1 MTEAIN
7 ERSMGVTPVVSVVLP
22 TYNRLPLLRLA
33 IASVVGQTFGD
44 WELIVADDGSTDDTR
59 GYLETIDDPRVRSL
73 SMEHRGDLTSA
84 RSAGLKHA
92 RGKWVAFLDSDDLWL
107 PGKLALQLHRLAAQP
122 ECRWSYTGYS
132 LIDTDGVSLPE
143 RSDRLPRPV
152 SGDILE
158 PLLRLKASTPVQTML
173 VQRSLIDEIGGFD
186 ETIPIH
192 SDYDFALRL
201 AARSEVLALPDILT
215 LVREHPD
222 RTTSRLRLA
231 ELYADQGRVFR
242 KAAAATTDRKLRVL
256 CLHQCV
262 MQLAGQAAA
271 LSRERSHRAAFAALA
286 RAAHI
291 TPFKGVVWR
300 TAAGC
305 AGRALG
311 VFT

>member
-1 MTEAIN
+1 M
-7 ERSMGVTPVVSVVLP
+7 RSIGGTPVVSVVLP
-22 TYNRLPLLRLA
+22 TYNRLPLLRKA
-33 IASVVGQTFGD
+33 IASIAGQTFGD

-59 GYLETIDDPRVRSL
+59 GYLETIDDPRVRPL
-73 SMEHRGDLTSA
+73 WMEHRGDLTSA

-107 PGKLALQLHRLAAQP
+107 PGKLELQLRRLAAQP

-132 LIDTDGVSLPE
+132 LIDMEGTSLPE
-143 RSDRLPRPV
+143 RSDLLPRPV
-152 SGDILE
+152 SGYILE
-158 PLLRLKASTPVQTML
+158 PLLRLNVSTPVPTML
-173 VQRSLIDEIGGFD
+173 VQRSLIEEIGGFD

-222 RTTSRLRLA
+222 RTTARLRLA
-231 ELYADQGRVFR
+231 ELYADQERVFR
-242 KAAAATTDRKLRVL
+242 KAAAATTDRKMRVL

-271 LSRERSHRAAFAALA
+271 LSQERSHGAAFAALV
-286 RAAHI
+286 RAARI

-305 AGRALG
+305 AVRALG

>member
-1 MTEAIN
+1 MN
-7 ERSMGVTPVVSVVLP
+7 ERSIGGTPVVSVVLP
-22 TYNRLPLLRLA
+22 TYNRLPLLRKA

-59 GYLETIDDPRVRSL
+59 GYLEAIDDPRVRPL
-73 SMEHRGDLTSA
+73 WMEHRGDLTSA

-92 RGKWVAFLDSDDLWL
+92 RSKWVAFLDSDDLWL
-107 PGKLALQLHRLAAQP
+107 PGKLELQLRRLAAQP

-132 LIDTDGVSLPE
+132 LIDTAGASLPE
-143 RSDRLPRPV
+143 RSDLLPRPV
-152 SGDILE
+152 SGYIFE
-158 PLLRLKASTPVQTML
+158 PLLRFKVSTPVPTML

-222 RTTSRLRLA
+222 RTTARLRLA
-231 ELYADQGRVFR
+231 ELYADQERVFR
-242 KAAAATTDRKLRVL
+242 KAAAATTDREIRVL

-271 LSRERSHRAAFAALA
+271 LSREKSHGAAFAALV

-291 TPFKGVVWR
+291 APLKGVVWR

-305 AGRALG
+305 AVRALG

>member
-1 MTEAIN
+1 MN
-7 ERSMGVTPVVSVVLP
+7 ERSAGGTPAVSIVLP
-22 TYNRLPLLRLA
+22 TYNRLPLLRKT
-33 IASVVGQTFGD
+33 IASVVEQTFGD

-59 GYLETIDDPRVRSL
+59 DYLEAIDDPRVRPL
-73 SMEHRGDLTSA
+73 WMEHRGDLTSA

-92 RGKWVAFLDSDDLWL
+92 RSKWVAFIDSDDLWL
-107 PGKLALQLHRLAAQP
+107 PGKLELQLRRLAAQP

-132 LIDTDGVSLPE
+132 LIDAAGTPLPE
-143 RSDRLPRPV
+143 RSDLLPRPV
-152 SGDILE
+152 SGHILE
-158 PLLRLKASTPVQTML
+158 PLLRFKLSTPLPTML
-173 VQRSLIDEIGGFD
+173 VQRSLIEEIGGFD

-222 RTTSRLRLA
+222 RTTARLRLA
-231 ELYADQGRVFR
+231 ELYADQELVFR
-242 KAAAATTDRKLRVL
+242 KAATTTTDWRIRVL

-271 LSRERSHRAAFAALA
+271 LSRERSHGAAFAALV
-286 RAAHI
+286 RAAYI
-291 TPFKGVVWR
+291 TPFKGMVWR

-305 AGRALG
+305 AVRALG
-311 VFT
+311 VST